1 MNIAFQ
7 TRLFQYLPGI
17 FALKGFNHLFY
28 LMDMEKINEY
38 LQIAIDKAIFFL
50 PKILFAVLIL
60 WIGFKVVRKLIQWI
74 DLALEKAR
82 FSETLRP
89 FISSTLNVILKGTVL
104 FAIAT
109 VIGADLTGLV
119 AILAAAGF
127 AVGMALQGSLGNF
140 ASGILILTLKP
151 YKIGDWIQLDDKF
164 GRVEEIGV
172 FSTDVLTPGN
182 KILIIPNSKITDSVV
197 TNYSEK
203 GMIRLELEVTMPYA
217 ESFPKVKMVILE
229 SLSTISK
236 VLKEPAPEIGINT
249 FDSHSIQL
257 LIRPYVKPD
266 DYWEV
271 TFQTN
276 EAIKRAFN
284 NNDIRVA
291 YSEGI
296 EMGNIGE

>member
-1 MNIAFQ
+1 
-7 TRLFQYLPGI
+7 
-17 FALKGFNHLFY
+17 
-28 LMDMEKINEY
+28 MDKFNEY
-38 LQIAIDKAIFFL
+38 FQIAIDKAVFFL
-50 PKILFAVLIL
+50 PRIIAAGLIL
-60 WIGFKVVRKLIQWI
+60 WIGFKIVKKLVKWVGI
-74 DLALEKAR
+74 ALEKAG

-89 FISSTLNVILKGTVL
+89 FLSSTLGIILKGVVL
-104 FAIAT
+104 FVIAS

-151 YKIGDWIQLDDKF
+151 YKIGDWIQLEDKF
-164 GRVEEIGV
+164 GMVEEIGI

-182 KILIIPNSKITDSVV
+182 KILIIPNSKVTDSVV

-217 ESFPKVKMVILE
+217 ESFPKVKEIILE
-229 SLSTISK
+229 ALKTIPK
-236 VLKEPAPEIGINT
+236 VLKDPAPEIGINT
-249 FDSHSIQL
+249 FDSHSIEL
-257 LIRPYVKPD
+257 LVRPYVLPD

-276 EAIKRAFN
+276 EAIKKAFSAN
-284 NNDIRVA
+284 QIKVA

-296 EMGNIGE
+296 EIGNIGE

>member
-1 MNIAFQ
+1 
-7 TRLFQYLPGI
+7 
-17 FALKGFNHLFY
+17 
-28 LMDMEKINEY
+28 MEWDKWNEY
-38 LQIAIDKAIFFL
+38 LQIAIDKAVFYL
-50 PKILFAVLIL
+50 PRIIAAGVIL
-60 WIGFKVVRKLIQWI
+60 WIGFKIVQKLVQ
-74 DLALEKAR
+74 LVNAALHKTG

-89 FISSTLNVILKGTVL
+89 FISSTTSIILKGAVL
-104 FAIAT
+104 FVIAS
-109 VIGADLTGLV
+109 ILGADLTGLV

-151 YKIGDWIQLDDKF
+151 YKVGDWIQVEDKF
-164 GRVEEIGV
+164 GRVEEIGI

-217 ESFPKVKMVILE
+217 ESFPKVKNIIKTAIKEVPKILD
-229 SLSTISK
+229 
-236 VLKEPAPEIGINT
+236 EPETEIGIHN
-249 FDSHSIQL
+249 FDSHNVQL
-257 LIRPYVKPD
+257 IVRPYVLPD

-271 TFQTN
+271 TFAAN
-276 EAIKRAFN
+276 KAIKKAFSEN
-284 NNDIRVA
+284 GVKVA

-296 EMGNIGE
+296 EIGQIGD